1 MKCERM
7 DKFDYLIALATM
19 DAKDDDVKMFMEL
32 DDSDVVFSDR
42 ITDKIE
48 KLIRR
53 ESVYRT
59 CNFVKFKRIL
69 TKTAIIALVVI
80 SVMFATMMSVSAI
93 RTAIWEIITEWYEE
107 YIAVGYVPEEGIEVP
122 EPPKMIEE
130 IRKPTLLPLGV
141 EEEVVGSTKNMFV
154 CEYYWGDNCYLSFK
168 QSLLDES
175 VSNVDGDDAIITKI
189 MIGNYEGT
197 IFTYEKED
205 YKYILWND
213 ARYSYQI
220 SSTFLS
226 IDELRL
232 VAESVK

>member
-7 DKFDYLIALATM
+7 DKYDYLIALATL

-122 EPPKMIEE
+122 ETPKMIEE
-130 IRKPTLLPLGV
+130 IRKPTLLPLRA
-141 EEEVVGSTKNMFV
+141 EEEVVLSTRQTFA
-154 CEYYWGDNCYLSFK
+154 CEYYVDDDCYIIFK
-168 QSLLDES
+168 QFLINDDVTKL
-175 VSNVDGDDAIITKI
+175 DGDDAVLTEM
-189 MIGNYEGT
+189 MIGDSQGYCGNYE
-197 IFTYEKED
+197 KDD
-205 YKYILWND
+205 YIVIIWND
-213 ARYSYQI
+213 DEYAYRI
-220 SSTFLS
+220 SSTVLS
-226 IDELRL
+226 IDELCL
-232 VAESVK
+232 IAESVK

>member
-7 DKFDYLIALATM
+7 DKYDYLIALSTL

-32 DDSDVVFSDR
+32 DDSDVVLSDH
-42 ITDKIE
+42 ITNKIE

-53 ESVYRT
+53 ESAYKT
-59 CNFVKFKRIL
+59 TGFVQFKRIL
-69 TKTAIIALVVI
+69 SRVAIIALVVI
-80 SVMFATMMSVSAI
+80 SVMFTAMMSVSAI

-107 YIAVGYVPEEGIEVP
+107 YIVVGYVPEEGIEVP

-154 CEYYWGDNCYLSFK
+154 CEYYWGDDCYLSFK

-189 MIGNYEGT
+189 MIGNYEGI

-205 YKYILWND
+205 YKYVLWND
-213 ARYSYQI
+213 TEYSYSI
-220 SSTFLS
+220 NSTFLS
-226 IDELRL
+226 VEKLILM
-232 VAESVK
+232 AESVK

>member
-7 DKFDYLIALATM
+7 DKYDYLIALATM

-42 ITDKIE
+42 IIDKIE

-93 RTAIWEIITEWYEE
+93 RSAIWEIITEWYEE

-130 IRKPTLLPLGV
+130 IRKPTLLPLGA
-141 EEEVVGSTKNMFV
+141 EEEVLTSGRRMFV
-154 CEYYWGDNCYLSFK
+154 CEYFVGDVSYVSYNQF
-168 QSLLDES
+168 LLDEA
-175 VSNVDGDDAIITKI
+175 VGMIDGDDAVLTEI
-189 MIGNYEGT
+189 MIGDHQGCC
-197 IFTYEKED
+197 FTYEKDD
-205 YKYILWND
+205 YIYILWND
-213 ARYSYQI
+213 TRYSYQI
-220 SSTFLS
+220 SSTVLS

>member
-7 DKFDYLIALATM
+7 DKYDYLIALATM

-32 DDSDVVFSDR
+32 EDSDVVFSDR

-93 RTAIWEIITEWYEE
+93 RSAIWEIITEWYEE

-130 IRKPTLLPLGV
+130 IRKPTLLPLGA
-141 EEEVVGSTKNMFV
+141 EEEVLGSTRQTFA
-154 CEYYWGDNCYLSFK
+154 CEYYVEDDCYIIFK
-168 QSLLDES
+168 QILINDDVTKL
-175 VSNVDGDDAIITKI
+175 DGDDAVLTEM
-189 MIGNYEGT
+189 MIGDSQGYCGNYE
-197 IFTYEKED
+197 KDD
-205 YKYILWND
+205 YIVIIWND
-213 ARYSYQI
+213 DEYAYRI
-220 SSTFLS
+220 SSTVLS

-232 VAESVK
+232 IAESVK